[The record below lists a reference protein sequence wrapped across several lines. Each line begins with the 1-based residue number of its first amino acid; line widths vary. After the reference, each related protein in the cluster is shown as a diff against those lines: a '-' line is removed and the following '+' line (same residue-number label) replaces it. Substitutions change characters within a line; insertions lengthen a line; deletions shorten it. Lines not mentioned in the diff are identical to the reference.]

1 MLSDLER
8 KEIEEELRNYPLPRA
23 GCLDALKVV
32 QRHRGWVPDEQIADV
47 AEALG
52 MTPDELDGIATFYPF
67 IFRRPVGRHI
77 VAICDGLA
85 CWVMGYQKLFE
96 ALVERLGVS
105 WGGTTADGRFT
116 LLPISCIGQ
125 CDRAPAMMVD
135 EDVYGNLTTEQIGQI
150 LEQYK

>member
-77 VAICDGLA
+77 VFICDGLS
-85 CWVMGYQKLFE
+85 L
-96 ALVERLGVS
+96 LGHGV
-105 WGGTTADGRFT
+105 
-116 LLPISCIGQ
+116 
-125 CDRAPAMMVD
+125 
-135 EDVYGNLTTEQIGQI
+135 
-150 LEQYK
+150 

>member
-8 KEIEEELRNYPLPRA
+8 GEIEEELRNYPLPRA

-32 QRHRGWVPDEQIADV
+32 QRHRGWVPDEQIRDV
-47 AEALG
+47 AEVLG

-77 VAICDGLA
+77 ISVCDSLS
-85 CWVMGYQKLFE
+85 CWVMGYEKVLD

-105 WGGTTADGRFT
+105 WGGTTADKRFT
-116 LLPISCIGQ
+116 LLPVSCMGH
-125 CDRAPAMMVD
+125 CDHAPALMVD
-135 EDVYGNLTTEQIGQI
+135 EDLYGDLTEEEIGRI
-150 LEQYK
+150 LERYK